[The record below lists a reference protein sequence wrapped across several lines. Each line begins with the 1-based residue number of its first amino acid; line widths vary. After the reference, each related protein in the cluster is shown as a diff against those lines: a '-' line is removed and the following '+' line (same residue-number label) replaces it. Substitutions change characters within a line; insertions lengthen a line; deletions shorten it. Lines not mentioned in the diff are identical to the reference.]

1 MKQERQLIIDQDRAI
16 ALLRIAEYQAV
27 AIYAVVSFQ
36 SLKKINP
43 MEPVSLPSL
52 DYLFS
57 NPNKSRRG
65 ESYFT
70 LGDTIDMAI
79 DLELHANFLLE
90 EALQKSA
97 QENPG
102 KVSNGPS
109 YSKDMTSMNDSG
121 VSRRRQEDSRPP
133 RYPSSGDFPAAV
145 IEVPLSRSNSGT
157 NKRERDSEKEPYSFA
172 SARDTFIDEGGVFK
186 RKKEDYKPV
195 RNPSSS
201 SSAKPNEDTAL
212 PPELAMH
219 DKALVEKIESE
230 IIHHGQPVRFDDIS
244 GLEFAKQCVEE
255 SVCW

>member
-1 MKQERQLIIDQDRAI
+1 MDPI
-16 ALLRIAEYQAV
+16 
-27 AIYAVVSFQ
+27 
-36 SLKKINP
+36 
-43 MEPVSLPSL
+43 SLPSL
-52 DYLFS
+52 DYLFRKGD
-57 NPNKSRRG
+57 KSHHRG
-65 ESYFT
+65 DSYFT
-70 LGDTIDMAI
+70 LGETIDMAI

-90 EALQKSA
+90 EALQKTA

-102 KVSNGPS
+102 KDSNGVTYP
-109 YSKDMTSMNDSG
+109 KDIPSMNDSG
-121 VSRRRQEDSRPP
+121 VNRRRQEDSRPP
-133 RYPSSGDFPAAV
+133 RHPFSDFPSAV
-145 IEVPLSRSNSGT
+145 SEVPLSRSNSGT

-172 SARDTFIDEGGVFK
+172 SAKDTFIDEGGVFK
-186 RKKEDYKPV
+186 RKKEDYKPI

-201 SSAKPNEDTAL
+201 SNAKPNEDSVL